1 MRLPR
6 SRRTAV
12 ASREGTS
19 ATVARRRTFAV
30 RLGLVVA
37 SVALLA
43 AAADSARGLDV
54 RERGFLPRGSTGV
67 VVLDLSL
74 SISERS
80 YPDVRRAVRR
90 LIRADAPVGLVV
102 FSDAPYELLPPGT
115 PASELKPLLRLLE
128 PPKGG
133 VPANPWWQTFRAGTR
148 ISSALDLARSMLERD
163 RVRDGYVVLV
173 SDLATAPDDVEP
185 LTRTVRMFQ
194 QDGIDMRIVPLSPS
208 SDGLELFEGLLG
220 KKAFATL
227 PAENGQAER
236 VLSVGATSPVP
247 TMLLMLGGLLFA
259 ALALHERYAG
269 RLALPRGR
277 RTGKAQA

>member
-6 SRRTAV
+6 SRRIAV
-12 ASREGTS
+12 TSRDAGTS
-19 ATVARRRTFAV
+19 RTATRRTLAV
-30 RLGLVVA
+30 RIGLVVA

-43 AAADSARGLDV
+43 AAAASARGLDV

-74 SISERS
+74 SISDRS

-128 PPKGG
+128 APKAGP
-133 VPANPWWQTFRAGTR
+133 PANPWWQTFRAGTR
-148 ISSALDLARSMLERD
+148 ISSALDLARRMLARD

-173 SDLATAPDDVEP
+173 SDLATAPEDVES
-185 LTRTVRMFQ
+185 LTRTVRRFQ
-194 QDGIDMRIVPLSPS
+194 QDGIDIRIVPLSAS
-208 SDGLELFEGLLG
+208 SDGLALFEGLLG

-227 PAENGQAER
+227 PAENGRAAR
-236 VLSVGATSPVP
+236 VLSVSATSPVP
-247 TMLLMLGGLLFA
+247 TALLVLGGLLFA
-259 ALALHERYAG
+259 VLALHEKYAG
-269 RLALPRGR
+269 RLALPRAR
-277 RTGKAQA
+277 RPRKASA